1 MVAAKSKPRPGIAM
15 TRTALRGL
23 FCAAALA
30 MAAQAAHAE
39 PNEDCDRPAVVIPGF
54 IGAEPVDQ
62 PKMRYPRN
70 ALDDWS
76 EGWVLLEFAVT
87 PQGVPANITVVDAIG
102 PKDFVKVAV
111 EGVGRWRYKPAT
123 RNGVPVEQS
132 FYSIDV
138 QFLFTDSRKAADHQ
152 EFVSK
157 YKRARGHIRND
168 RPDEAIAELER
179 AFRTRLNLYEAA
191 MGSFVLAVAYAH
203 KADWERALY
212 HARHANIDQGKYLEK
227 AMVPHALA
235 LETEFNART
244 GNFREAVCGFER
256 LKKVDATLAAP
267 DSQLGK
273 MIAGIDAA
281 MKGKE
286 PIGIDARL
294 AKHPLV
300 DDAPAVWRHRLLRSK
315 FWFAEIKGEVKSYRL
330 ACVGTAHE
338 APIDPETLWNV
349 PNKAGP
355 CILRVEGQPGATF
368 KLVEEW

>member
-1 MVAAKSKPRPGIAM
+1 M

-54 IGAEPVDQ
+54 IGDEPVDQ

-87 PQGVPANITVVDAIG
+87 AQGVPANITVVDAIG

-157 YKRARGHIRND
+157 YKRARDHIRNN
-168 RPDEAIAELER
+168 RPDEAIAELEL

-191 MGSFVLAVAYAH
+191 MGSFILAVAYAH
-203 KADWERALY
+203 KEDWERALY

-235 LETEFNART
+235 LEIELNART

-256 LKKVDATLAAP
+256 LRKVDATLAAP

-273 MIAGIDAA
+273 MIAGIDTA
-281 MKGKE
+281 MKDKE
-286 PIGIDARL
+286 PDRHRRPPRKTSAGGRRPGRL
-294 AKHPLV
+294 APPPLALEILV
-300 DDAPAVWRHRLLRSK
+300 RRSQRRREILPPRLRRHRARSRRRHRNLLERPHQSRPLHPPRRRRTRRD
-315 FWFAEIKGEVKSYRL
+315 VQ
-330 ACVGTAHE
+330 ACGGVVA
-338 APIDPETLWNV
+338 A
-349 PNKAGP
+349 KM
-355 CILRVEGQPGATF
+355 R
-368 KLVEEW
+368 